1 MEKLKINQVAQE
13 LGVTPAGV
21 YKRLKTD
28 PQLVEN
34 HVVKEKNTTFITR
47 AGVEILREAMQK
59 ATPVSNS
66 TGSQPVESTTIKHM
80 QEIIANQQKTI
91 DNLITRQAE
100 ERQRTDTIIMKL
112 ANDLET
118 TRKTALAIEAK
129 VDTLAKKP
137 ERDPIEEV
145 LTRPMPKIE
154 PWQPPIKP
162 ADPLEGLGFLEKMW
176 VQFIQPEKLRRY
188 HS

>member
-28 PQLVEN
+28 PQLVEK
-34 HVVKEKNTTFITR
+34 HVIKEKKTTFITR

-59 ATPVSNS
+59 TGPVSSS
-66 TGSQPVESTTIKHM
+66 TGSQLVESMATKHL
-80 QEIIANQQKTI
+80 QEVIANQQKTI
-91 DNLITRQAE
+91 DNLIGRQAE

-129 VDTLAKKP
+129 VDTLSKKP
-137 ERDPIEEV
+137 EKNPVEEV
-145 LTRPMPKIE
+145 LTHPMPKIE
-154 PWQPPIKP
+154 PWQPPKKP
-162 ADPLEGLGFLEKMW
+162 ADPLERLGFLEKVW

-188 HS
+188 DS